1 MSFELWNTFA
11 TFGTFLVISAT
22 AIAAIVQLRHLRG
35 SNQIAAIN
43 ELRETH
49 ETPAFAAARYFILV
63 ELNTLMEDPAFRYQ
77 IADRA
82 SGTGEMQ
89 AAIQKAVAVG
99 NFYEGMGV
107 LVEAGLVD
115 RELALKIWSGI
126 VTTAWEK
133 LAPVTA
139 IFRRKE
145 GSGLWDNFEHLTM
158 LSREWIAAHPNGTYP
173 PGAPRIELKD
183 KWLEADTEYAVSS
196 QGSRTS

>member
-1 MSFELWNTFA
+1 MPLASTRDARMQENDHGAGPGFKKVSLALSGIVHHPHPCSTPLQRFA
-11 TFGTFLVISAT
+11 KRGSAALARDARHLGLSPRTFLVISAT
-22 AIAAIVQLRHLRG
+22 AIAAIVQLRRLRG

-63 ELNTLMEDPAFRYQ
+63 ELNTLMEDPAFRYKN
-77 IADRA
+77 ADRA

-99 NFYEGMGV
+99 TFYEGMGV

-126 VTTAWEK
+126 VTTAGK
-133 LAPVTA
+133 
-139 IFRRKE
+139 
-145 GSGLWDNFEHLTM
+145 
-158 LSREWIAAHPNGTYP
+158 
-173 PGAPRIELKD
+173 
-183 KWLEADTEYAVSS
+183 SS
-196 QGSRTS
+196 PL